1 MQTEGNNS
9 KIMILKKYTTL
20 FCATLL
26 AAAVI
31 SSCKDD
37 EAKPD
42 YASNKAS
49 LQQLT
54 DSVNQVYT
62 QSAEGHDLGQY
73 PKQARASLKQAV
85 DLATQVTSGQHTQ
98 AEVNNAFANLRRAAT
113 DFSAR
118 KIAEVAPENLVA
130 KWLFN
135 GNALDATANHH
146 DGQLMSGIIGNAAN
160 HTDGG
165 VVPVLT
171 TDRFG
176 TAGSAYEFAN
186 GAYIEVPYSAALN
199 PEMLSLSLWIN
210 PRESYGDNYIMSLN
224 KWNGFKF
231 QLQSDNFLF
240 MTLKTGSATYDR
252 DSNPG
257 KMVNGAW
264 HHAVVTAGNG
274 AITFYVDGV
283 QVKSESAAGT
293 AFKLVS
299 PVNLAI
305 GQILPKGILNY
316 TDNTS
321 PFYFSNAAFFKGS
334 LDDIRYYNKAL
345 TSDEVLKI
353 YNNEK
358 PD

>member
-1 MQTEGNNS
+1 MTF
-9 KIMILKKYTTL
+9 KRYTTL
-20 FCATLL
+20 IFASLL
-26 AAAVI
+26 LAAVI

-42 YASNKAS
+42 FSSNKAS

-54 DSVNQVYT
+54 DSVAQVYT
-62 QSAEGHDLGQY
+62 SSAEGHDLGQY
-73 PKQARASLKQAV
+73 PKQARTVLKQAV
-85 DLATQVTSGQHTQ
+85 DLATQVTTGEHTQ
-98 AEVNNAFANLRRAAT
+98 AEVNNAFANLRRAVT
-113 DFSAR
+113 DFSGR

-146 DGQLMSGIIGNAAN
+146 DGTLMSGIIGNAAS
-160 HTDGG
+160 HSDGG
-165 VVPVLT
+165 VLPVLT

-186 GAYIEVPYSAALN
+186 GAYVEVPYSTALN
-199 PEMLSLSLWIN
+199 PAILSLSLWIN
-210 PRESYGDNYIMSLN
+210 PKESYGDNYIMSLN

-231 QLQSDNFLF
+231 QLQTDNFLF
-240 MTLKTGSATYDR
+240 LTLKTGSGTYDR

-264 HHAVVTAGNG
+264 HHAVVTAGDG

-283 QVKSESAAGT
+283 QVKKENAAGT
-293 AFKLVS
+293 AFKIVA

-305 GQILPKGILNY
+305 GQILPKGILNF
-316 TDNTS
+316 TDTTS
-321 PFYFSNAAFFKGS
+321 PFYFSNAAFFKGA
-334 LDDIRYYNKAL
+334 LDDIRFYNKAL
-345 TSDEVLKI
+345 SADEVLKI

>member
-1 MQTEGNNS
+1 
-9 KIMILKKYTTL
+9 MIFKKYNTL
-20 FCATLL
+20 IFASVL
-26 AAAVI
+26 AAVMV
-31 SSCKDD
+31 SSCKDE

-42 YASNKAS
+42 YTANKAS

-54 DSVNQVYT
+54 DSVSQVYN
-62 QSAEGHDLGQY
+62 QSTEGHDLGQY
-73 PKQARASLKQAV
+73 PKQARTTLKKTV
-85 DLATQVTSGQHTQ
+85 DLAAQVITGEHTQ
-98 AEVNNAFANLRRAAT
+98 AEVNNAFANLRRAVVE
-113 DFSAR
+113 FSGR

-146 DGQLMSGIIGNAAN
+146 DGQLMSGIIGNAAS
-160 HTDGG
+160 HSDGG
-165 VVPVLT
+165 VLPVLT

-186 GAYIEVPYSAALN
+186 GAYIEVPYATTLN
-199 PEMLSLSLWIN
+199 PEILSLSLWIN
-210 PRESYGDNYIMSLN
+210 PKESYGDNYIMSLN

-231 QLQSDNFLF
+231 QLQTDNFLF
-240 MTLKTGSATYDR
+240 LTLKTGTATYDR

-274 AITFYVDGV
+274 SITFYVDGV

-293 AFKLVS
+293 AFRLAT

-316 TDNTS
+316 TDSTS

-345 TSDEVLKI
+345 SSDEVLKI